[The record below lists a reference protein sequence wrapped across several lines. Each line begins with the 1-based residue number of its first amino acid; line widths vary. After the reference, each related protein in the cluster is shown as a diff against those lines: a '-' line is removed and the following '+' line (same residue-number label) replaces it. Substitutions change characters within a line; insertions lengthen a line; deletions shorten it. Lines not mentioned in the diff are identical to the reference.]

1 MSSDVESKQSG
12 KTVLIPVDGSEISKR
27 AFQWYCNN
35 LHQEK
40 NEVIL
45 VHANDM
51 PRSNIPYLYGFPFPK
66 GWKET
71 VEKSS
76 AESEHILRAFFEK
89 CKERNIKCRMFME
102 SDSPTDAILRLA
114 KEKHAD
120 HIVMGSRGRDP
131 ISRALFGSV
140 SYFCTHHSEVPV
152 SVVPPVIPDVDEVPH
167 PLPSITDSK
176 ELYEN
181 NLGYI

>member
-1 MSSDVESKQSG
+1 MQRK
-12 KTVLIPVDGSEISKR
+12 
-27 AFQWYCNN
+27 
-35 LHQEK
+35 
-40 NEVIL
+40 
-45 VHANDM
+45 
-51 PRSNIPYLYGFPFPK
+51 
-66 GWKET
+66 
-71 VEKSS
+71 
-76 AESEHILRAFFEK
+76 K
-89 CKERNIKCRMFME
+89 CKEKSAKSVVIHIYDNLFEMNFSLCLLIQIKCRMFME

-140 SYFCTHHSEVPV
+140 SYFCTHHSDVPV
-152 SVVPPVIPDVDEVPH
+152 SVVPPVVPVVDEVPH
-167 PLPSITDSK
+167 PLSSITDNK